1 MITRITGLRSTL
13 LEASWER
20 GEVISGKRSTSGC
33 ESQEAGA
40 KKNLVGQVPSPRE
53 SLTVIL
59 TLRKD
64 D

>member
-13 LEASWER
+13 LEASWET
-20 GEVISGKRSTSGC
+20 GEVISGKRSRSGC
-33 ESQEAGA
+33 ESQEAGT